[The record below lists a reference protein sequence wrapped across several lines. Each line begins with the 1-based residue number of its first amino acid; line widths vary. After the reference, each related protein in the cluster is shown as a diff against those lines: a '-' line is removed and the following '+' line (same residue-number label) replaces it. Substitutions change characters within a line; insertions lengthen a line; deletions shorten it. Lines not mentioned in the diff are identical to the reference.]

1 MSIHPAFPGRSRV
14 VMPSAKTSLRS
25 VTTMAPLRVSFVGG
39 GTDIASYYTH
49 HGGAV
54 VSASVDQYVYV
65 TVKRHSP
72 LFAENYRLSYSKTE
86 HVANLEDIE
95 NDIIRESLR
104 LIDVDPPLLISTAA
118 DLPASSGL
126 GSSSSFAV
134 GLLYAL
140 HVFKGEEVSAGQ
152 LAEEACHIEIDV
164 LKRPIGKQDQYAA
177 AFGGLNHI
185 TFEREGRVQIDPLW
199 VPNDGI
205 AQFFRSSM
213 LFWTGQQR
221 EAASVLVDQVKQMAQ
236 SVSDYARMQEMA
248 GTCRDHFLSGVQ
260 DFEHVAALLDA
271 GWRIKRGLARGI
283 SSDGIDR
290 WYEIA
295 LEAGAVGG
303 KILGA
308 GGGGF
313 LFLLVPTERQANVR
327 AALSDLVDVRI
338 NYEPRGARI
347 LSVVA
352 D

>member
-1 MSIHPAFPGRSRV
+1 MSIHPAFPGRNRLIAPDARS
-14 VMPSAKTSLRS
+14 SLRA
-25 VTTMAPLRVSFVGG
+25 VTTMAPLRVSFAGG
-39 GTDIASYYTH
+39 GTDIASHYSQ

-54 VSASVDQYVYV
+54 VSATVDQYVYV

-72 LFAENYRLSYSKTE
+72 LFGENYRLNYSKTE
-86 HVANLEDIE
+86 HVTSVDEIE
-95 NDIIRESLR
+95 NDIMRECLR
-104 LIDVDPPLLISTAA
+104 LIEIEPPLLISTAA

-140 HVFKGEEVSAGQ
+140 HVLKGEEVSAGQ

-205 AQFFRSSM
+205 AEFFRTSM

-221 EAASVLVDQVKQMAQ
+221 DAASVLVNQVKQMAR
-236 SVSDYARMQEMA
+236 SVADYARMQEMA
-248 GTCRDHFLSGVQ
+248 VTCRDHFLSGVQ
-260 DFEHVAALLDA
+260 DFEHVAELLNQ
-271 GWRIKRGLARGI
+271 GWRIKRGLAQGI
-283 SSDGIDR
+283 SNEGIDR
-290 WYEIA
+290 WYDVAIA
-295 LEAGAVGG
+295 AGALGG
-303 KILGA
+303 KVLGA

-313 LFLLVPTERQANVR
+313 LFLLVPPDRQPALR
-327 AALSDLVDVRI
+327 AALSDLVDVPI

>member
-1 MSIHPAFPGRSRV
+1 MTMHPAFPDRNRV
-14 VMPSAKTSLRS
+14 VAPNARSGLRA
-25 VTTMAPLRVSFVGG
+25 VTTIAPLRVSFVGG
-39 GTDIASYYTH
+39 GTDIASYYTR

-54 VSASVDQYVYV
+54 VSATIDQYVYV

-72 LFAENYRLSYSKTE
+72 LFGENYRLSYSKTE
-86 HVANLEDIE
+86 HVASVDEIE
-95 NDIIRESLR
+95 NDIMRECLR
-104 LIDVDPPLLISTAA
+104 LIDIEPPLLISTAA

-126 GSSSSFAV
+126 GSSSAFAV

-140 HVFKGEEVSAGQ
+140 HALKGEEVSAGQ
-152 LAEEACHIEIDV
+152 LAEEACNIEIDV
-164 LKRPIGKQDQYAA
+164 LKSPIGKQDQYAA

-221 EAASVLVDQVKQMAQ
+221 DAASVLVKQVKQMAR
-236 SVSDYARMQEMA
+236 SVADYARMQEMA
-248 GTCRDHFLSGVQ
+248 GACRDHFLSGVK
-260 DFEHVAALLDA
+260 DFERVAALLDA
-271 GWRIKRGLARGI
+271 GWRLKRGLGPGI
-283 SSDGIDR
+283 TNDGIDR

-295 LEAGAVGG
+295 LAAGAVGG
-303 KILGA
+303 KVLGA

-313 LFLLVPTERQANVR
+313 LFLLVPPEKQPNVR
-327 AALSDLVDVRI
+327 AALSDLVDVRL

-352 D
+352 E